1 MQARRDF
8 GSDLEGQA
16 RAGADGLADALTLG
30 TGDYAGALTGA
41 VFGGG
46 VGSNFMD
53 RYRSILAANK
63 AQDAYDAEHFPIA
76 HDAGM
81 AVGTGLLIAA
91 TDGAATAPAAAR
103 LAPQTIRLAGSTV
116 RPALQTARV
125 VGATA
130 GAGAGVGLV
139 SQVAMNSALH
149 RPNTAPELAG
159 AVAGGA
165 TAGPVTLFRG
175 PGMGAAADSV
185 VNHAIQSAL
194 QGKPL
199 DLPAILH
206 DTDVGAGLGLA
217 GGKTASILSTRLPPI
232 LKGGLGEVLSSAK
245 SKVLGD
251 EIIGRHKSIP
261 GGGRTIADLKL
272 KGFTDDTP
280 RGVEAKFGPK
290 SDLSY
295 PQRYAQRVLGP
306 LGRYYVDHWLSQD
319 VAKGIGGL
327 LGISA
332 SQASSNRNAHK

>member
-1 MQARRDF
+1 MQAHRDF
-8 GSDLEGQA
+8 GSDLEGEA
-16 RAGADGLADALTLG
+16 LAGVNGFADALTLG

-53 RYRSILAANK
+53 RYKSLLAANK
-63 AQDAYDAEHFPIA
+63 AKDTYYAQHFPIA
-76 HDAGM
+76 HTAGL
-81 AVGTGLLIAA
+81 ATGTGLLIAV

-103 LAPQTIRLAGSTV
+103 LAPQTIRLAGSAV
-116 RPALQTARV
+116 RPAMQTARV

-130 GAGAGVGLV
+130 GAGATVGLT

-165 TAGPVTLFRG
+165 AAGPATLYRG
-175 PGMGAAADSV
+175 PGTGAAVDSF
-185 VNHAIQSAL
+185 VNHGIQSAL

-199 DLPAILH
+199 DWPAIFH
-206 DTDVGAGLGLA
+206 DTDVGGGLGLA
-217 GGKTASILSTRLPPI
+217 GGKTASLVSDRLTPVV
-232 LKGGLGEVLSSAK
+232 KGKLGEGLSWGK
-245 SKVLGD
+245 SKLLGD
-251 EIIGRHKSIP
+251 KIVGAQKTFE
-261 GGGRTIADLKL
+261 GGGRTRADWILE
-272 KGFTDDTP
+272 GHTRDTP

-306 LGRYYVDHWLSQD
+306 LGRYYVDHWLPQD

-327 LGISA
+327 LGVPA
-332 SQASSNRNAHK
+332 SQASSNRNSHK